1 MPEIEFVAADGTR
14 RKIAGDIGDSIM
26 IAATEGR
33 VPGILARCG
42 GSCRCATCHVYVTAE
57 WAGALPPMSVHED
70 EMLDTAGAERRPTSR
85 LSCQI
90 TLTAAMDGIV
100 VHVPERQ

>member
-1 MPEIEFVAADGTR
+1 MPEIEFVAIDGTR
-14 RKIAGDIGDSIM
+14 RRIAGDVGDSVM

-42 GSCRCATCHVYVTAE
+42 GSCRCATCHVYVAAE
-57 WAGALPPMSVHED
+57 WVSALPPMSPYED
-70 EMLDTAGAERRPTSR
+70 EMLDAAEAERRATSR

-90 TLTAAMDGIV
+90 TLTAAMDGII